1 MQAFWRA
8 VEGIVARD
16 GWAPH
21 SMYDEAVALFSEL
34 REIGLKNMIGK
45 ERKDFE
51 AQTRWVESSS
61 HQSHNDG
68 NVE

>member
-1 MQAFWRA
+1 MQDFWKA

-16 GWAPH
+16 GWTPH

-45 ERKDFE
+45 ERKEFE
-51 AQTRWVESSS
+51 AQTRWVKSSS
-61 HQSHNDG
+61 QSHNDG
-68 NVE
+68 NSK